1 MAIERGT
8 DVEYIGMN
16 ASGGVCIGASSTE
29 KISFYGATPIARPVL
44 TAATTTATT
53 TTNEAAI
60 HRIEALLVNLGLCT
74 TV

>member
-29 KISFYGATPIARPVL
+29 KISFYGATPIARP
-44 TAATTTATT
+44 
-53 TTNEAAI
+53 
-60 HRIEALLVNLGLCT
+60 C
-74 TV
+74 